1 MVYTDKYKQ
10 TGHNFLVMQ
19 QGIRYSVGVPITELA
34 AASSCPVHQ
43 LERRIPLIRW
53 PTKIWLTVI
62 STLSLMMKHSWSPNR
77 QGVTKV

>member
-43 LERRIPLIRW
+43 LERRIPLIR
-53 PTKIWLTVI
+53 
-62 STLSLMMKHSWSPNR
+62 
-77 QGVTKV
+77 